1 MNNKL
6 EEALKYCHEK
16 SDPKE
21 NLETTPPSDEKIR
34 IPCIWAFEVF
44 PPEYIENF
52 HKSIERLGWNKEKN
66 GGLDYFQDTLHDMR
80 HQNYTGGWI
89 NLGYILDESSKNI
102 MPGFRRAQIPNKIHQ
117 INASIFQ
124 PVPSTSILI
133 CQFIFKENENDI
145 LEKVLREKY
154 TTYAHQNNK
163 SYSIKTPFHQKL
175 DAIKLELEKLNNI
188 CSEWMKENFQ
198 GIYASNFI
206 KENHPVCNLITLTKN
221 TPYEKND
228 SSKHCY
234 SYLDILNLNNRHNA
248 WIDKK
253 QNGLY
258 LTISTDRNRVR
269 EKLIL
274 SYNENTNQILNDEG
288 IKIYGGN
295 KASATLN
302 SLTHELDYTLGTWV
316 LDVLLNSYSYKI
328 NDLRDL
334 YGKSN
339 RKNLKQSISR
349 LSELDHEVLQSQKN
363 IIPFISEMKHFCK
376 DNFIHMYDIR
386 EFILLENKTDN
397 PREFFKNINS
407 SFKFQIELLEQNQ
420 KMLKETSTAVREIN
434 GLLVSDKIA
443 KTNIRLQKRMQIMT
457 NLMTLFAFITVV
469 IAIYAI
475 PDEKWD
481 NILSIF
487 QDIFK

>member
-1 MNNKL
+1 
-6 EEALKYCHEK
+6 
-16 SDPKE
+16 
-21 NLETTPPSDEKIR
+21 
-34 IPCIWAFEVF
+34 
-44 PPEYIENF
+44 
-52 HKSIERLGWNKEKN
+52 
-66 GGLDYFQDTLHDMR
+66 
-80 HQNYTGGWI
+80 
-89 NLGYILDESSKNI
+89 
-102 MPGFRRAQIPNKIHQ
+102 
-117 INASIFQ
+117 
-124 PVPSTSILI
+124 
-133 CQFIFKENENDI
+133 
-145 LEKVLREKY
+145 
-154 TTYAHQNNK
+154 
-163 SYSIKTPFHQKL
+163 
-175 DAIKLELEKLNNI
+175 
-188 CSEWMKENFQ
+188 MKENFQ

-288 IKIYGGN
+288 IKMYGGN
-295 KASATLN
+295 NASATLN

-316 LDVLLNSYSYKI
+316 IDVLLNSYSYKI

-363 IIPFISEMKHFCK
+363 IIPFISEM
-376 DNFIHMYDIR
+376 
-386 EFILLENKTDN
+386 
-397 PREFFKNINS
+397 
-407 SFKFQIELLEQNQ
+407 
-420 KMLKETSTAVREIN
+420 
-434 GLLVSDKIA
+434 
-443 KTNIRLQKRMQIMT
+443 
-457 NLMTLFAFITVV
+457 
-469 IAIYAI
+469 
-475 PDEKWD
+475 
-481 NILSIF
+481 
-487 QDIFK
+487 